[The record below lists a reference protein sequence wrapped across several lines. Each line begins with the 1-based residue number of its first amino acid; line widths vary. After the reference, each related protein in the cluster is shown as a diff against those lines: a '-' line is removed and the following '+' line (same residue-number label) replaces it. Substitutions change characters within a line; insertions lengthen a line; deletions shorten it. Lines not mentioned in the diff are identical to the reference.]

1 MATVAAK
8 VGAPSLLPCHFHHL
22 LALLFLLSWTP
33 IGAATLDS
41 PWLSHDER
49 GQPQVHL
56 YFFWS
61 PTCPHCR
68 AAQPF
73 VTALPQ
79 RLPWLVLHSHDV
91 TERGHAQAYVELAA
105 GLGET
110 ARSVPAF
117 LFCGQMVVGYG
128 SDRDSGAALERAL
141 RACHTANGGG
151 ADPETAKMAST
162 PGATPLPGDGV
173 GGDGRT
179 SDEVTGDGRRSNR
192 VPGDGRASN
201 KVPGHGMTSNEVRG
215 DGVTGHRLTGD
226 GMTDDEVPELPF
238 LGRLDPGAVSLPV
251 YTLVIAGLDAFNP
264 CAFFV
269 LLFLLSLLVHARS
282 RARMLFIGGVFVL
295 FSGLIYFLF
304 MAAWLNLFL
313 WLGELRLVTLGA
325 GVLAVLV
332 ALVNIKDY
340 FWFRRGPSLSIPD
353 GAKPGLYQRMRG
365 LLRAD
370 SLPALTLGTVALAIV
385 ANSYELLCTAGF
397 PMIYTRILTL
407 AGLSPLAHYLYLGL
421 YNLIYVLPLLVIVL
435 IFART
440 LGARKL
446 SEAEGR
452 VLKLVSGLMML
463 GLGTLLLFAPGALN
477 NPLAALALLG
487 LAMGL
492 TWVIHRLMPRE
503 EGAG

>member
-1 MATVAAK
+1 MDDFPVIFAPTPSSLEPIKRMATVIARM
-8 VGAPSLLPCHFHHL
+8 GAIPLLPRHVRHL

-33 IGAATLDS
+33 IGAATLDG

-56 YFFWS
+56 FFFWS
-61 PTCPHCR
+61 PTCPHCQ
-68 AAQPF
+68 AAKPF
-73 VTALPQ
+73 VSALPQ
-79 RLPWLVLHSHDV
+79 RLPWLVLHSHNV
-91 TERGHAQAYVELAA
+91 TERGHAQTYVELAA

-141 RACHTANGGG
+141 RACHVANGGG
-151 ADPETAKMAST
+151 VDPNTERVAST

-173 GGDGRT
+173 TGDRVS
-179 SDEVTGDGRRSNR
+179 SDEVTGEGRTG
-192 VPGDGRASN
+192 PGTTND
-201 KVPGHGMTSNEVRG
+201 K
-215 DGVTGHRLTGD
+215 
-226 GMTDDEVPELPF
+226 VPELPF
-238 LGRLDPGAVSLPV
+238 LGRLDPAAVSLPV

-340 FWFRRGPSLSIPD
+340 FWFRHGPSLSIPD

-440 LGARKL
+440 LGGRKL
-446 SEAEGR
+446 SESEGR

-463 GLGTLLLFAPGALN
+463 GLGSLLLIAPGALN

-487 LAMGL
+487 LAIGL
-492 TWVIHRLMPRE
+492 TGMIHRLMPPE
-503 EGAG
+503 EGAE

>member
-8 VGAPSLLPCHFHHL
+8 VGAPAQLPRHFRHL

-33 IGAATLDS
+33 DGTAVPEG

-49 GQPQVHL
+49 GLPQVHL

-68 AAQPF
+68 AAKPF
-73 VTALPQ
+73 VTDLPQ

-128 SDRDSGAALERAL
+128 SDLDSGAALERAL
-141 RACHTANGGG
+141 RACHAANGGG
-151 ADPETAKMAST
+151 ADPETARMTST

-179 SDEVTGDGRRSNR
+179 SDEVTGD
-192 VPGDGRASN
+192 
-201 KVPGHGMTSNEVRG
+201 
-215 DGVTGHRLTGD
+215 
-226 GMTDDEVPELPF
+226 EVPELPF
-238 LGRLDPGAVSLPV
+238 LGRLDPAAVSLPI

-407 AGLSPLAHYLYLGL
+407 AGLSPVAHYLYLGL

-446 SEAEGR
+446 SESEGR

-463 GLGTLLLFAPGALN
+463 GLGTLLLIAPAALN
-477 NPLAALALLG
+477 NPLAALTLLG

-503 EGAG
+503 EGTG

>member
-8 VGAPSLLPCHFHHL
+8 VGAPALLPRHFRHL

-117 LFCGQMVVGYG
+117 LFCSQMVVGYG

-141 RACHTANGGG
+141 RACHAANGGG
-151 ADPETAKMAST
+151 ADPETARMTST

-179 SDEVTGDGRRSNR
+179 SDEVTGD
-192 VPGDGRASN
+192 
-201 KVPGHGMTSNEVRG
+201 
-215 DGVTGHRLTGD
+215 
-226 GMTDDEVPELPF
+226 EVPELPF
-238 LGRLDPGAVSLPV
+238 LGRLDPAAVSLPI

-332 ALVNIKDY
+332 ALVNVKDY

-435 IFART
+435 VFART
-440 LGARKL
+440 LGGRKL
-446 SEAEGR
+446 SESEGR

-487 LAMGL
+487 LAVGL

-503 EGAG
+503 EGTG

>member
-1 MATVAAK
+1 MIFRPLLSPHFSATK
-8 VGAPSLLPCHFHHL
+8 ILSRHSPLTPSPSRPL
-22 LALLFLLSWTP
+22 LALVLLGTFLLLSGLSL
-33 IGAATLDS
+33 GAATAGD

-49 GQPQVHL
+49 GQPQVHI

-68 AAQPF
+68 AAKPF
-73 VTALPQ
+73 VADLPR
-79 RLPWLVLHSHDV
+79 RLPWLVPHSHDV
-91 TERGHAQAYVELAA
+91 TDRAHAQAYVELAA

-141 RACHTANGGG
+141 RACHRANGGG
-151 ADPETAKMAST
+151 ADPETARMAST
-162 PGATPLPGDGV
+162 PGATPLPEDGRSGDGMADTGTADDGVRGYGTKGAGMTGDGV
-173 GGDGRT
+173 ILDGAMA
-179 SDEVTGDGRRSNR
+179 DG
-192 VPGDGRASN
+192 
-201 KVPGHGMTSNEVRG
+201 
-215 DGVTGHRLTGD
+215 
-226 GMTDDEVPELPF
+226 VPELPF
-238 LGRLDPGAVSLPV
+238 LGRLDPAAISLPV

-340 FWFRRGPSLSIPD
+340 FWFRRGPSLSIPN

-435 IFART
+435 LFART
-440 LGARKL
+440 LGGRKL

-452 VLKLVSGLMML
+452 ALKLVSGLMML
-463 GLGTLLLFAPGALN
+463 GLGTLLLVAPAALN

-487 LAMGL
+487 LAIGL
-492 TWVIHRLMPRE
+492 TWMIHRLMPRAE
-503 EGAG
+503 EDG

>member
-1 MATVAAK
+1 MATVAAQ
-8 VGAPSLLPCHFHHL
+8 VGTHPLLPRHFRHL
-22 LALLFLLSWTP
+22 LAFLFLLSWTP
-33 IGAATLDS
+33 IGAAAPEG

-68 AAQPF
+68 AAKPF
-73 VTALPQ
+73 VIDLPQ

-117 LFCGQMVVGYG
+117 LFCSQMVVGYG

-141 RACHTANGGG
+141 RACHAANGGG
-151 ADPETAKMAST
+151 ADPETARMAST

-173 GGDGRT
+173 AGDRVSSEEVPGEGRTGPGTTNDTVPGNGVMGDGRT
-179 SDEVTGDGRRSNR
+179 GDKALSQGTT
-192 VPGDGRASN
+192 
-201 KVPGHGMTSNEVRG
+201 GHGRMGE
-215 DGVTGHRLTGD
+215 
-226 GMTDDEVPELPF
+226 EVPELPF
-238 LGRLDPGAVSLPV
+238 LGRLDPAAVSLPV

-421 YNLIYVLPLLVIVL
+421 YNLIYVVPLLVIVL

-440 LGARKL
+440 LGGRKL

-463 GLGTLLLFAPGALN
+463 GLGTLLLVAPGALN
-477 NPLAALALLG
+477 DPLAALALLG
-487 LAMGL
+487 LAVGL

-503 EGAG
+503 EGAE

>member
-1 MATVAAK
+1 MATATAK
-8 VGAPSLLPCHFHHL
+8 VGAPSLLLRHFRHL
-22 LALLFLLSWTP
+22 LALLFFLSWTP
-33 IGAATLDS
+33 IGAASADS
-41 PWLSHDER
+41 PWLSQDER

-61 PTCPHCR
+61 PTCPHCQ
-68 AAQPF
+68 AAKPF
-73 VTALPQ
+73 VTNLPQ

-91 TERGHAQAYVELAA
+91 TERGHAQTYVELAA

-141 RACHTANGGG
+141 RICHAANGGG
-151 ADPETAKMAST
+151 ADPEMGRMAST
-162 PGATPLPGDGV
+162 PGATPLPGDGMAGDGRMGDAV
-173 GGDGRT
+173 PGEGRTDHGRTSDKLPGDGRT
-179 SDEVTGDGRRSNR
+179 SQGMKGDEALGQ
-192 VPGDGRASN
+192 
-201 KVPGHGMTSNEVRG
+201 GMRG
-215 DGVTGHRLTGD
+215 
-226 GMTDDEVPELPF
+226 DEVPEIPL
-238 LGRLDPGAVSLPV
+238 LGRLDPAAVSLPV

-282 RARMLFIGGVFVL
+282 RVRMLFIGGVFVL

-325 GVLAVLV
+325 GVLALLV
-332 ALVNIKDY
+332 ALVNVKDY
-340 FWFRRGPSLSIPD
+340 FWFQRGPSLSIPD

-446 SEAEGR
+446 SAAEGR

-463 GLGTLLLFAPGALN
+463 GLGTLLLIAPGALN
-477 NPLAALALLG
+477 NPLAALGLLG
-487 LAMGL
+487 LALGL

-503 EGAG
+503 GEGG

>member
-1 MATVAAK
+1 MISRPLLSPHFSVTRILSRHSPLT
-8 VGAPSLLPCHFHHL
+8 PSPSRPL
-22 LALLFLLSWTP
+22 LALVLLGTFLLLSGP
-33 IGAATLDS
+33 PLGAATAGD

-68 AAQPF
+68 AAKPF
-73 VTALPQ
+73 VADLPQ
-79 RLPWLVLHSHDV
+79 RLPWLVLHSQDV
-91 TERGHAQAYVELAA
+91 THRAHAQAYVELAA

-141 RACHTANGGG
+141 RACHRANGGG
-151 ADPETAKMAST
+151 ADPEMARMAST
-162 PGATPLPGDGV
+162 PGATPLPGDGRS
-173 GGDGRT
+173 DDRT
-179 SDEVTGDGRRSNR
+179 LDARVSGEEMTGDG
-192 VPGDGRASN
+192 VILDGA
-201 KVPGHGMTSNEVRG
+201 MD
-215 DGVTGHRLTGD
+215 DG
-226 GMTDDEVPELPF
+226 VPELPF
-238 LGRLDPGAVSLPV
+238 LGRLDPAAVSLPV

-325 GVLAVLV
+325 GVLAVVV

-370 SLPALTLGTVALAIV
+370 NLPALTLGTVALAIV

-421 YNLIYVLPLLVIVL
+421 YNLIYVLPLLVIVV

-440 LGARKL
+440 LGGRKL

-452 VLKLVSGLMML
+452 ALKLISGLMVL
-463 GLGTLLLFAPGALN
+463 GLGTLLLIAPAALN

-487 LAMGL
+487 LAIGL
-492 TWVIHRLMPRE
+492 TWVIHRLMPRTE
-503 EGAG
+503 EGN